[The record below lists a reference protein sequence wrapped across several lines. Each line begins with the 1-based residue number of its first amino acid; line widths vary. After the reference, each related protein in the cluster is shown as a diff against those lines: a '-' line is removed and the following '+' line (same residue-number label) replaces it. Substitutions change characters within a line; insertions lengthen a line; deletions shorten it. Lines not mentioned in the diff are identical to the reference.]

1 MVGAAKRALLP
12 AGVMSQEPPVSTPA
26 TSTLGGVGNAPAA
39 APLTKRVV
47 DWLGSDADGCPPHI
61 DPGKYAS
68 AVEYAKG
75 RYAAGLDHYREV
87 FRDIGFVGK
96 RHGLDVGSGAGHWA
110 LAFVLDNERAAGV
123 DRGEE
128 FVALA
133 NGAAARAGLAD
144 RVRHA
149 VGLAEALG
157 FPDRC
162 FDAVWAHSVLMYCD
176 TEDAVSEIARVLEP
190 GGHFYCG
197 YSSTGVR
204 LHCVYAGVESEQHS
218 YLSSQL
224 DNYLGTT
231 LQRDGVVHAYWSN
244 IRSAT
249 ADELSRVCRAFGM
262 NPVRCPGRQD
272 GQRDFAGIP
281 ATIDLLCVKDADDAR
296 FRDEL
301 LGLSAASDEGRRCYR
316 ELLGLGLG
324 KLVQG
329 VLDERGE
336 PLGDPDIRSLYVL
349 AALRAGRAEEV
360 AGLAQRVDSRARG
373 LLALERRRV
382 AEAIAAF
389 TALSVDHPDR
399 SFLLGAA
406 LLRAGR
412 HEAAAKEFEQGYEAC
427 RRPVDCQFGA
437 MLARLSTADWPEQ
450 RDRML
455 RVLRLLPSVL
465 GASAEKIEALA
476 HALAQRNGLHA

>member
-1 MVGAAKRALLP
+1 MTGLGNDLVAAR
-12 AGVMSQEPPVSTPA
+12 
-26 TSTLGGVGNAPAA
+26 
-39 APLTKRVV
+39 LTKRVV
-47 DWLGSDADGCPPHI
+47 DWLGSDADGCPLHI
-61 DPGKYAS
+61 DAEKYAS

-75 RYAAGLDHYREV
+75 RYAIGLDHYREV

-96 RHGLDVGSGAGHWA
+96 RQGLDVGSGAGHWA
-110 LAFVLDNERAAGV
+110 LAFALDNDRAAGV
-123 DRGEE
+123 DRCEE

-133 NGAAARAGLAD
+133 NRAAVRTGLAD
-144 RVRHA
+144 RVRHT
-149 VGLAEALG
+149 VGLAEALR

-197 YSSTGVR
+197 YSGTGVR

-224 DNYLGTT
+224 NNYLGTT
-231 LQRDGVVHAYWSN
+231 LQRDGIAHAYWSN
-244 IRSAT
+244 VRSAT
-249 ADELSRVCRAFGM
+249 PDELSRVCRAFGM
-262 NPVRCPGRQD
+262 NPVRRPGLQD

-281 ATIDLLCVKDADDAR
+281 ATIDLLCVKEADEAR
-296 FRDEL
+296 FRDAL
-301 LGLSAASDEGRRCYR
+301 LGLSAASEEGRRCYR

-336 PLGDPDIRSLYVL
+336 PLGDPDIRSLYVR

-360 AGLAQRVDSRARG
+360 AGLAQRVDSHARG
-373 LLALERRRV
+373 LLAFECRRV

-389 TALSVDHPDR
+389 ASLSVDHPDR

-406 LLRAGR
+406 LLRARR
-412 HEAAAKEFEQGYEAC
+412 HEAAAKEFEEGYEAG

-437 MLARLSTADWPEQ
+437 MLARLSMADWPEQ
-450 RDRML
+450 RERMV

-465 GASAEKIEALA
+465 GASPAKVEALA
-476 HALAQRNGLHA
+476 QALAEGSGAPA